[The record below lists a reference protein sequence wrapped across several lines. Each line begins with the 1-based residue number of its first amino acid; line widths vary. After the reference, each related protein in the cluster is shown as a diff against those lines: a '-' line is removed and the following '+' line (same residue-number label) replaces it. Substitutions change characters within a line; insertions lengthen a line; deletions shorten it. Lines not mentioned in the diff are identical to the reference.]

1 MLPDFLVPFKH
12 YPETVIVDAVAGR
25 LAPEEVD
32 DRPSMQT
39 VNHWKW
45 WIQINSS
52 DIDGSLRSIAHRE
65 LGFTEELL
73 RSSVSL
79 LNELRSCLPEGWLKT
94 VLRIIYNSG
103 ARLCPVY
110 G

>member
-12 YPETVIVDAVAGR
+12 YAEAVVVDAVDGR
-25 LAPEEVD
+25 LVPEEAD
-32 DRPSMQT
+32 DRPSRQT

-45 WIQINSS
+45 WIQINST
-52 DIDGSLRSIAHRE
+52 DIDGSLKSIAHRE

-73 RSSVSL
+73 RSGVSL
-79 LNELRSCLPEGWLKT
+79 LKELRGSLPEGWLKA
-94 VLRIIYNSG
+94 VLRILYNSG